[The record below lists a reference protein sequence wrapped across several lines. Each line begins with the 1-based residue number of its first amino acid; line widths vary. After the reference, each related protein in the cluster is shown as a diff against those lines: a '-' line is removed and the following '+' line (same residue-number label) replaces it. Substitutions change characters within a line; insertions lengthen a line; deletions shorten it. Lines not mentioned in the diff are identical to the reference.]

1 MRHSHGNDTIA
12 DSNCDSHSYCHINP
26 YRDRDVYSDSYC
38 YFDTNRN
45 INANPDGYCNGDGYT
60 LPDLSRELTVNDGR
74 VQLSGW

>member
-1 MRHSHGNDTIA
+1 MRYSHGRDTVA
-12 DSNCDSHSYCHINP
+12 DSNCDSHSYG
-26 YRDRDVYSDSYC
+26 